1 MMMRQEKKMNET
13 IEDILSNLPP
23 DSSVMSYN
31 YDEEFIDDIRGWFH
45 HVLEDEGSSIRK
57 FSVEDKMVIKITNF
71 IKEEP
76 ITNGE
81 DYYIVME
88 RLTNNSEQQEDKG

>member
-1 MMMRQEKKMNET
+1 MTET
-13 IEDILSNLPP
+13 IEDIIQNIPD
-23 DSSVMSYN
+23 DSSVLFYN

>member
-1 MMMRQEKKMNET
+1 
-13 IEDILSNLPP
+13 
-23 DSSVMSYN
+23 
-31 YDEEFIDDIRGWFH
+31 
-45 HVLEDEGSSIRK
+45 
-57 FSVEDKMVIKITNF
+57 VEDKMVIKITNF